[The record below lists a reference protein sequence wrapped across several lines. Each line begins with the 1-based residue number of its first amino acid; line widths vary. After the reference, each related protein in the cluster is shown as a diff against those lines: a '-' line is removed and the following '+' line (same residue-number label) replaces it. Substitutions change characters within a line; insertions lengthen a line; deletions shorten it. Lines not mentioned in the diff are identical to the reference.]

1 MGIKLRYS
9 DLTVAIASDMTAFGA
24 TAPFALTLA
33 KVGNPP
39 RADLRSEYQAS
50 DLIH

>member
-39 RADLRSEYQAS
+39 PADLKLGYQMS
-50 DLIH
+50 DFDH